1 VVDALGQGRYRIT
14 RADGTSCV
22 AYAVAHGRRVWVHLD
37 GRTYVV
43 SDAEP
48 ARASAATEAAA
59 LSSPMPATVT
69 AINVAIGTAVEPGD
83 VLIVLEA
90 MKMEMPIT
98 AFRSGRVTA
107 IRCRAGELVQPG
119 VPLVDVD
126 APPSGAQHG

>member
-1 VVDALGQGRYRIT
+1 MKDDRIGGGWTFGDCSIT

-90 MKMEMPIT
+90 MKIQHQLK
-98 AFRSGRVTA
+98 
-107 IRCRAGELVQPG
+107 AG
-119 VPLVDVD
+119 VD
-126 APPSGAQHG
+126 AEIEAVSVQEGQQVANRTVLVTMKA